1 MPTQRNGYGL
11 LGYSD
16 GDFGTSGSV
25 IDGAASTSVS
35 SSATA
40 SGYTTTLFSASGSA
54 SSTATS
60 SANATFA
67 SGALVS
73 STATNA
79 SIAEQF
85 VLKESSGFS
94 YGHGDYGSYDYGDAD
109 LQTVSTGTVTA
120 TVSANRIQTG
130 SASTSVSASV
140 TGAATRVREDSGAT
154 SASASTTA
162 HSVFIV
168 SVAVAIDPSATV
180 AMNYIRK
187 RNATALKSVTS
198 VVSAI
203 AREKWEPIPISTTTW
218 TKVA

>member
-11 LGYSD
+11 LAYSD
-16 GDFGTSGSV
+16 GDFGTSGSI
-25 IDGAASTSVS
+25 IDGAASASVS

-40 SGYTTTLFSASGSA
+40 GGYTTTLFSASGSA
-54 SSTATS
+54 SSTVTA

-94 YGHGDYGSYDYGDAD
+94 YGHAPYGSYDYGESD
-109 LQTVSTGTVTA
+109 LQTIAGATA
-120 TVSANRIQTG
+120 TATASASKVQTG
-130 SASTSVSASV
+130 SASSTVSAS
-140 TGAATRVREDSGAT
+140 TSCDSTRVREGDANP
-154 SASASTTA
+154 SASASTIA

-168 SVAVAIDPSATV
+168 SVAVDITPSASIAV
-180 AMNYIRK
+180 NYIRT

-198 VVSAI
+198 VVSAV
-203 AREKWEPIPISTTTW
+203 AREKWEPIPTATTTW